1 MADRPGT
8 GTLSFVSFCCRRA
21 HRVKKTDH
29 PARNM
34 HYGFGINNTSSPS
47 GVTRVWSEAGNR
59 FGSTD
64 MLGYAILF
72 LVIALIAGALGFGV
86 VGGMAYG
93 AAKIFFFVFLVLAV
107 LTMVRGRRIA
117 P

>member
-1 MADRPGT
+1 
-8 GTLSFVSFCCRRA
+8 
-21 HRVKKTDH
+21 
-29 PARNM
+29 
-34 HYGFGINNTSSPS
+34 
-47 GVTRVWSEAGNR
+47 
-59 FGSTD
+59 